1 MVLEAVGGGWGQQ
14 ARIVFS
20 EIAKLSSASAS
31 GELTTDSDHGVLLAR
46 RMSVVLHRENAR
58 AVLRRSCM
66 GKALPSPVQMNIAAT
81 LSESG
86 P

>member
-20 EIAKLSSASAS
+20 EIAKLSASAS